1 MLSITQVPPLRVRP
15 GDIADLARYFVR
27 QAARRK
33 GLPQANLTQE
43 AIRHLE
49 SYTFPNNIKAGL
61 RLSPILITPYEDS
74 SCWVFLKIQR
84 KAGPHLFSLGHLPR
98 MPALLV

>member
-1 MLSITQVPPLRVRP
+1 VEQVPPLRVRP

-33 GLPQANLTQE
+33 GLPQANLTEE

-49 SYTFPNNIKAGL
+49 SYTFPNNIKVW
-61 RLSPILITPYEDS
+61 P
-74 SCWVFLKIQR
+74 
-84 KAGPHLFSLGHLPR
+84 
-98 MPALLV
+98 